1 MNNASRKMFS
11 VTWVLFSFS
20 SYFKD
25 LHIGSL
31 KNIHMEYVYVKIL
44 RPKKKK
50 TIRITINIDM
60 FLT

>member
-1 MNNASRKMFS
+1 MHLKMNNASRKMFS

-44 RPKKKK
+44 RPKKKQK
-50 TIRITINIDM
+50 
-60 FLT
+60 L